1 MVLEKKSGDEEDIR
15 VKNIQTHIQNITKS
29 ISNNIEVYFDEE
41 KYVNEYNF
49 LKNKISINLRHD
61 NKVAA
66 QRDELKREKLLNHK
80 FYIQTIQKIINGKK
94 SFKDKKYFIQLIDTQ
109 ITRLKSIDLKQ
120 YETTS
125 HQVEDNTDNI
135 SSVFTIHYHD
145 LLTQVEAHLLVF
157 DYLKNNI
164 AQFRTSNFILDDL
177 SLKYFIQSINEI
189 PGISYITEVMHYYT
203 KITLGEIIV
212 AIVLIYFFIFSK
224 FFFFLW

>member
-94 SFKDKKYFIQLIDTQ
+94 SFKD
-109 ITRLKSIDLKQ
+109 
-120 YETTS
+120 
-125 HQVEDNTDNI
+125 
-135 SSVFTIHYHD
+135 
-145 LLTQVEAHLLVF
+145 
-157 DYLKNNI
+157 
-164 AQFRTSNFILDDL
+164 
-177 SLKYFIQSINEI
+177 
-189 PGISYITEVMHYYT
+189 
-203 KITLGEIIV
+203 
-212 AIVLIYFFIFSK
+212 
-224 FFFFLW
+224 